1 MGSGFIMHKTTDS
14 LLPFLQ
20 FLNALDDF
28 LNVLVRR
35 ESFKKNILSSKFAT
49 WLSYF
54 NKTFPSHVL
63 VLFCFFLFFF
73 FYVAVSFWYC
83 FWLFYFLVSS

>member
-1 MGSGFIMHKTTDS
+1 MHKTTDS

-63 VLFCFFLFFF
+63 VFLFFI
-73 FYVAVSFWYC
+73 
-83 FWLFYFLVSS
+83 FYFRCCCVFLVLFLAILFSCIFVE